1 MKIHEY
7 NEMMR
12 HLTRREP
19 SDKHL
24 ASSNP
29 LNIPAH
35 MQHQMEGGQL
45 TPEEFYQNQ
54 SIPITERPLTGAEGG
69 RVYDTRKYLQGG
81 RVEPRVGYYEGKL
94 VKIGPH
100 KDEWAVNFSDGTQY
114 FKTESL
120 ANKAIADR
128 AANPIKVKSNKAPIF
143 EVTNPKAVLI
153 ASGTVLVKKSF
164 IALKPSTKPSF
175 RVVAILVIK
184 SPAVVKKAPIL
195 STMFV

>member
-1 MKIHEY
+1 MKLHEY

-45 TPEEFYQNQ
+45 TPEEFYQHQ
-54 SIPITERPLTGAEGG
+54 SIPQSERPLTGAEGG

-81 RVEPRVGYYEGKL
+81 RVQYKPGGLVEPGVMHYADDHTKIEKGIYQRANLSKLSKEAVIYEFT
-94 VKIGPH
+94 IGANTNQREH
-100 KDEWAVNFSDGTQY
+100 KHASTQTTTDDPLKFIY
-114 FKTESL
+114 FAMFALLLPRYFLLTLQLSL
-120 ANKAIADR
+120 ARHLREQVYKHELL
-128 AANPIKVKSNKAPIF
+128 F
-143 EVTNPKAVLI
+143 LY
-153 ASGTVLVKKSF
+153 L
-164 IALKPSTKPSF
+164 
-175 RVVAILVIK
+175 
-184 SPAVVKKAPIL
+184 
-195 STMFV
+195 